1 MGGAASGGLAVGLVG
16 AIQAISVSIT
26 HKLPGDA
33 LAILAAEVIQGT
45 RLGGCVGTQGGEGA
59 VRLWLT
65 PPHTSLFTDRTVC
78 FKNTQPI

>member
-1 MGGAASGGLAVGLVG
+1 MGGATSGGLAVGLIRAV
-16 AIQAISVSIT
+16 QAIPVSIT

-33 LAILAAEVIQGT
+33 LAILAAEVIQGA
-45 RLGGCVGTQGGEGA
+45 RLGGCRGAQGGEGP

-65 PPHTSLFTDRTVC
+65 PPHTSLFTGRIVC